1 MATLTPVYQAY
12 SETFA
17 SASTWTVVHNL
28 QVDAPAIDVYNGSNE
43 RIMPAAVVV
52 VDDNTLRIDWS
63 TATAGRVYV
72 V

>member
-1 MATLTPVYQAY
+1 MATLNPVTQAY

-17 SASTWTVVHNL
+17 SAATWTVVHNL
-28 QVDAPAIDVYNGSNE
+28 NVDAPAVDVYNGSNV

-52 VDDNTLRIDWS
+52 IDANTLRIDWS
-63 TATAGRVYV
+63 SATAGRVYV